1 MKLRYKPR
9 GAVPYD
15 LRIDGCLA
23 IIGGTSKAPS
33 PTESEQTV
41 ILAIIGGRGNPSPTE
56 NIIRDISHR
65 ARERE
70 LGDLN

>member
-1 MKLRYKPR
+1 MESEQTV
-9 GAVPYD
+9 A
-15 LRIDGCLA
+15 LA
-23 IIGGTSKAPS
+23 ITERDVEAPS

-56 NIIRDISHR
+56 YPHNFLLR